1 MNENLDPTNNNF
13 SPDELDIEKKLRP
26 LSFDDFAGQD
36 QVLENLK
43 VFVAAANQRKE
54 ALDHTLFHGP
64 PGLGKTTLA
73 NILANELEVGIKIT
87 SGPVLDKPGDL
98 AGLLT
103 NLEERDVLFIDE
115 IHRLSPIVEEYLY
128 SAMEDFKIDIMI
140 ESGPNARTV
149 QINLNPFTLIGAT
162 TRSGLLTA
170 PMRARFG
177 ISSRLQ
183 YYTTELL
190 TTIVERSAMI
200 FKMPITM
207 EAAIEI
213 AGRSRGT
220 PRIANAL
227 LRRVRDF
234 AQIKGNGTIDIE
246 IARYAL
252 KALNVDAHGLDEMDN
267 KILNTIIDKFK
278 GGPVGLSTLATAVS
292 ESSETIE
299 EVYEPF
305 LIQEGFIMRTPRGRE
320 VTEKAYKHLGKIKT
334 NIQGG
339 LF

>member
-13 SPDELDIEKKLRP
+13 SSEELDIEKRLRP

-305 LIQEGFIMRTPRGRE
+305 LIKEGFIMRTPRGRE
-320 VTEKAYKHLGKIKT
+320 VTEKAYKHLGKVKT